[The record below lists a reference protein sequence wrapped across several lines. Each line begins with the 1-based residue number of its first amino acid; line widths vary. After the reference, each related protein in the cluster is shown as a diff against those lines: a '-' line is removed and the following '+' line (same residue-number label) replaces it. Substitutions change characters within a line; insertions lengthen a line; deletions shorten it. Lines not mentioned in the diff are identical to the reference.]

1 MIIQKMA
8 EAVRAIISLTDD
20 ELNNLTSSLTVK
32 KLEKNQHFLIEGNIC
47 DSIAFINYGTM
58 IYYKA
63 SEKGDEITIDFALE
77 GDWLTDNFSRLKK
90 SPSLINIKA
99 IETTELLIL
108 KNDQLNELYDSFPK
122 LEKLGRILTEQAF
135 IRITQLS
142 IDLQVLSAKERYIK
156 LLQQYPEAFQKIP
169 LYHIANYLGIAP
181 KSLSRIRNE
190 IVSTK

>member
-1 MIIQKMA
+1 MIIQKLA
-8 EAVRAIISLTDD
+8 QAVKAVIPLTDD
-20 ELNNLTSSLTVK
+20 ELNNLTHSFTVK
-32 KLEKNQHFLIEGNIC
+32 QLEKNQHFLTEGDIC
-47 DSIAFINYGTM
+47 DSIAFINYGAM
-58 IYYKA
+58 VYYKV
-63 SEKGDEITIDFALE
+63 SEKGDEITTDFALE
-77 GDWLTDNFSRLKK
+77 GDWVTDNFSRLKT
-90 SPSLINIKA
+90 SPSFINIKA
-99 IETTELLIL
+99 IEPTEIVLL
-108 KNDQLNELYDSFPK
+108 KNDQLNELYDSLPK